1 MFYQG
6 SYNLSVDGKGRIV
19 IPVNYREHLQQQF
32 DGKLVI
38 GQTFQF
44 PCLTIYPEPV
54 YVRIREKLSKER
66 NETIEFLNYMRTIV
80 GFSHDCNML
89 ANGRVLLPKH
99 LREFYSIDKDAVLVG
114 MGTRFELWDHK
125 EFDNHNKKNV
135 KSGNDEIYRKI
146 LQNMAI

>member
-19 IPVNYREHLQQQF
+19 IPVSYREHLQQQF

-38 GQTFQF
+38 GQTFRF
-44 PCLTIYPEPV
+44 PCITIYPEPE
-54 YVRIREKLSKER
+54 YVRVRDELLENWNASEQFKNL
-66 NETIEFLNYMRTIV
+66 MRTIV
-80 GFSHDCNML
+80 GSAHDCNML

-114 MGTRFELWDHK
+114 MGTRFELWDHN
-125 EFDNHNKKNV
+125 EFDSHNSMVN
-135 KSGNDEIYRKI
+135 SGNDEEYQEI
-146 LQNMAI
+146 LEKLTI

>member
-38 GQTFQF
+38 GQTIEF
-44 PCLTIYPEPV
+44 PCLTIYPEPE
-54 YVRIREKLSKER
+54 YIQIREDLLKKR
-66 NETIEFLNYMRTIV
+66 DWTNEFSIVMRIIV
-80 GFSHDCNML
+80 GSAHNCNML

-114 MGTRFELWDHK
+114 MGTRFELWNHK
-125 EFDNHNKKNV
+125 KFNKHNKKV
-135 KSGNDEIYRKI
+135 KIGNNKTSRKI
-146 LQNMAI
+146 LENLTI